1 MSEKKRVLF
10 VTQELNP
17 YIALSEI
24 SKITRDL
31 PKYIYEQG
39 LDIRVLMPRFGT
51 INERRHKLHEV
62 VRLSG
67 ININIKDEDYPLIIK
82 VASLPSARLQVYFL
96 DNEEFFKRKA
106 VFGDAENEFFHDNYE
121 RMVFF
126 CKGVIET
133 VKKFGW
139 SPDIVHCH
147 GWMTSLVP
155 MLMKTVHKNEPV
167 FQNSSVVYT
176 VYNNKFEAPIAEGFE
191 TKAKEI
197 QKNLTEE
204 ELKVYGNGNGEY
216 LQVGA
221 LQYSDAVI
229 VPNPEINGEIRN
241 TLSNFERPIIECN
254 GVEDENFFEEN
265 HKLYQQLF
273 KDEE

>member
-96 DNEEFFKRKA
+96 DNEEFFKRKG
-106 VFGDAENEFFHDNYE
+106 VFGDAETEFFDDNYE

-155 MLMKTVHKNEPV
+155 MLMKTAYKNEPV

-176 VYNNKFEAPIAEGFE
+176 VYDNKFEAPIAEGFE
-191 TKAKEI
+191 SKAKEI
-197 QKNLTEE
+197 QKNLTDD
-204 ELKVYGNGNGEY
+204 ELKAYGNGNGEH

-229 VPNPEINGEIRN
+229 VPNPEINGEIRS
-241 TLSNFERPIIECN
+241 TLSTFERPVVECN
-254 GVEDENFFEEN
+254 GIEDESFFEEN

-273 KDEE
+273 KD